1 MVDPGTRPWE
11 EESMRTMKMFLLG
24 AGIAGLVAGAAALA
38 AGGQTSPAVP
48 DEVKA
53 LFKGHC
59 VGCHKGVFAPRG
71 MKLGADALP
80 GSVLNVA
87 SKEKPDL
94 KRIAPGSPET
104 SYLLMKVRGAEGISG
119 KRMPPPPKT
128 PLTSDEIALLE
139 KWVAGLE

>member
-1 MVDPGTRPWE
+1 
-11 EESMRTMKMFLLG
+11 MRTMKTFLLG
-24 AGIAGLVAGAAALA
+24 AGIAALVAGAAALA
-38 AGGQTSPAVP
+38 AGGQTASAVP

-59 VGCHKGVFAPRG
+59 AGCHKGVFAPKG
-71 MKLGADALP
+71 MKLGPDALP

-94 KRIAPGSPET
+94 MRVAPGSPET

-119 KRMPPPPKT
+119 TMMPPPRKT
-128 PLTSDEIALLE
+128 PLTAEEIALLE
-139 KWVAGLE
+139 KWIKGLE